1 MYEFQLDNADV
12 GALLRTVPEGTP
24 WLLAVAANDWG
35 AQRGDR
41 VRLWYAGD
49 PPSAN
54 PAYSAGEWKARVR
67 EIRRINR
74 APEMTPEDVAAVQGL
89 DVSETDS
96 GHWSSQIWQG
106 AAKTRDIHAVLL
118 ISFDFDEAS

>member
-12 GALLRTVPEGTP
+12 GALLRTVPEGIA
-24 WLLAVAANDWG
+24 WLLAVAANDWPG
-35 AQRGDR
+35 AQPGDR

-49 PPSAN
+49 PPNAN

-67 EIRRINR
+67 ETRRINR
-74 APEMTPEDVAAVQGL
+74 APEMTPEDVAAVQGF
-89 DVSETDS
+89 DVPETDP

-106 AAKTRDIHAVLL
+106 AAKGATFTRCYL
-118 ISFDFDEAS
+118 